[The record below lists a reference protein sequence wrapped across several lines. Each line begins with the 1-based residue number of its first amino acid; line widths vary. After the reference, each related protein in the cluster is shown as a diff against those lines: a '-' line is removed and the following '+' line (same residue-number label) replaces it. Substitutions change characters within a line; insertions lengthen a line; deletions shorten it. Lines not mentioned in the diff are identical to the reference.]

1 MARRTVLS
9 ADLCERHINM
19 MAFTAC
25 IGFGL
30 FLQSGIVIYLAGPGL
45 AAIAFLLGCSVMW
58 AIVGCLGEMTALLT
72 VPGALFEFPGRFL
85 DESVGYAT
93 AWTSWFSWIVSMASE
108 IMTVSQLWSFNF
120 QDDYLQKVGYPET
133 GVGWPT
139 GDDSPAVWVFIF
151 LIIIGVANLL
161 PVRLYGELEYF
172 LGVLKITFIIGLI
185 VINMMISALQ
195 LVPHGDHFWTWNK
208 PYSFARN
215 GFVLYVD
222 SNNQPTS
229 VLTGDAGRFV
239 ALWTAITT
247 VMFSLIGFET
257 IALTGPENRDL
268 EKYEAIK
275 IASKK
280 LTFRLTILYTLATFT
295 VGLNVPYD
303 DPYLAQAAWSSIH
316 GGQNSAFVLAC
327 ILNHIRGFPGFFNAV
342 FIFSATTSGMNCL
355 YNASRILHALASIPE
370 AWPLWAHGWRKR
382 LERSTTSRGV
392 PMAKVT
398 VSWLFG
404 LLAFLAVTSDASQA
418 LGRMSRNATVSSMLV
433 YSVVCASY
441 IRFFHRI
448 KAASEDPTIENRSA
462 FNRDDEQYP
471 YRTHGQLFRA
481 YYGLIFCVLLIL
493 FNGWRSFL
501 VPFQTKDFI
510 VSYIGIVAFIIL
522 VMLYH
527 IKSDGLNPLRWRL
540 SASMEIQRPPPK
552 VVVAAR
558 RRGVLH
564 LPDQKQLFT
573 EENAKAII
581 DWVWVWVK

>member
-1 MARRTVLS
+1 MNRWDMQQLGRHGKHRGSPTIPLS
-9 ADLCERHINM
+9 NQKPTRGH
-19 MAFTAC
+19 
-25 IGFGL
+25 
-30 FLQSGIVIYLAGPGL
+30 
-45 AAIAFLLGCSVMW
+45 
-58 AIVGCLGEMTALLT
+58 
-72 VPGALFEFPGRFL
+72 RF
-85 DESVGYAT
+85 
-93 AWTSWFSWIVSMASE
+93 AWVVTMASE
-108 IMTVSQLWSFNF
+108 IMTVSQLWNFHF

-139 GDDSPAVWVFIF
+139 RNDSPAVWVFIF
-151 LIIIGVANLL
+151 LIIIWIANLL

-172 LGVLKITFIIGLI
+172 LGSLKVTFIVGLI
-185 VINMMISALQ
+185 VMNMMISALQ

-208 PYSFARN
+208 PYSFAKN
-215 GFVLYVD
+215 GFDLYVD

-239 ALWTAITT
+239 ALWTATTT

-280 LTFRLTILYTLATFT
+280 LAFRLTILYTLATFT

-327 ILNHIRGFPGFFNAV
+327 ILNHVQGFPGFFNAV

-382 LERSTTSRGV
+382 LERTTSRGV
-392 PMAKVT
+392 PMATVT
-398 VSWLFG
+398 VSWLAG
-404 LLAFLAVTSDASQA
+404 LLAFLAVTDDASQVS
-418 LGRMSRNATVSSMLV
+418 LRGPKFILLATVVHQGASGARAYVKKRNGLVDACLLGYLRVLYSFLPSVSSLPLV
-433 YSVVCASY
+433 NESTISASKQN
-441 IRFFHRI
+441 I
-448 KAASEDPTIENRSA
+448 KVFISIKTASEDSTIENRSA

-471 YRTHGQLFRA
+471 YRTHGQLFRT
-481 YYGLIFCVLLIL
+481 YYGLTFCILLIL

-510 VSYIGIVAFIIL
+510 VSYIGV
-522 VMLYH
+522 
-527 IKSDGLNPLRWRL
+527 SDFSWTT
-540 SASMEIQRPPPK
+540 
-552 VVVAAR
+552 
-558 RRGVLH
+558 
-564 LPDQKQLFT
+564 D
-573 EENAKAII
+573 
-581 DWVWVWVK
+581 

>member
-1 MARRTVLS
+1 MVST
-9 ADLCERHINM
+9 
-19 MAFTAC
+19 
-25 IGFGL
+25 
-30 FLQSGIVIYLAGPGL
+30 
-45 AAIAFLLGCSVMW
+45 
-58 AIVGCLGEMTALLT
+58 
-72 VPGALFEFPGRFL
+72 GAVSPKPSQKLIREHRF
-85 DESVGYAT
+85 A
-93 AWTSWFSWIVSMASE
+93 WIVSMASE
-108 IMTVSQLWSFNF
+108 IMTVSQLWNFNF

-139 GDDSPAVWVFIF
+139 GGDSPAVWVFIF

-229 VLTGDAGRFV
+229 VLPGDAGRFV
-239 ALWTAITT
+239 ALWTAVTT

-382 LERSTTSRGV
+382 LERTTSRGV
-392 PMAKVT
+392 PMATVT

-404 LLAFLAVTSDASQA
+404 LLAFLAVTSDASQVSLRGLKFIL
-418 LGRMSRNATVSSMLV
+418 LGTAIHQCTPG
-433 YSVVCASY
+433 A
-441 IRFFHRI
+441 
-448 KAASEDPTIENRSA
+448 
-462 FNRDDEQYP
+462 
-471 YRTHGQLFRA
+471 RA
-481 YYGLIFCVLLIL
+481 YVEKRNGLVDACLLGCLRIL
-493 FNGWRSFL
+493 HSFL
-501 VPFQTKDFI
+501 SS
-510 VSYIGIVAFIIL
+510 VSRLPLESTTTIL
-522 VMLYH
+522 
-527 IKSDGLNPLRWRL
+527 
-540 SASMEIQRPPPK
+540 ASR
-552 VVVAAR
+552 
-558 RRGVLH
+558 
-564 LPDQKQLFT
+564 
-573 EENAKAII
+573 
-581 DWVWVWVK
+581 